1 MCSPEWF
8 YHGWSQRDIFQSIFR
23 GSRQLRPILGGD
35 LQRQGDHG
43 LECQLYGAE
52 EPQDHAGQVQPHM
65 RYSEIR
71 IIKKS

>member
-1 MCSPEWF
+1 MPGQPAEPRLPPRPPDQ
-8 YHGWSQRDIFQSIFR
+8 GDA
-23 GSRQLRPILGGD
+23 RQLRTLLRRD

-43 LECQLYGAE
+43 LECQLYGAK

-71 IIKKS
+71 IIV